1 MVEALYTAHARL
13 FAYTLFET
21 IGACAICYAPYT
33 AGVLSVCNAGRA
45 GKIVSFCRS

>member
-1 MVEALYTAHARL
+1 MVEALCMAHARL
-13 FAYTLFET
+13 FVYTLFET